1 MPKNSSSSD
10 QLTSRWPL
18 PAAGVR
24 FLTPQPL
31 VAQLATHPLSRDLYP
46 LAFGYYPQAV
56 DHRMQRRTHETHL
69 LLYCSG
75 GRGELQLDSGHYAI
89 AAGDVVLLPAG
100 LAHAYHS
107 DQQQPWSVFW
117 VHYGGTASD
126 DYNIQLDTHPL
137 RATGVQPQLIA
148 DFELLLAGAYTGFS
162 LPHLLHT
169 AGRLKALLTDIAI
182 CSDNQ
187 RSGGRAPLDLEA
199 LLRLMQVHL
208 GGELDLEQLAASA
221 NLSKFHFAR
230 RFRQLTGQSPIHY
243 FIQLKMQR
251 ACLLLDTTGMSMKQI
266 SAELGYDDPLYFS
279 RIFRRT
285 IGRAPSEYR
294 AQRSI

>member
-56 DHRMQRRTHETHL
+56 DHRMQRRAHDTHL

-107 DQQQPWSVFW
+107 DREQPWTVFW
-117 VHYGGTASD
+117 VHYDGSASG
-126 DYNIQLDTHPL
+126 DYNRWLDADPL
-137 RATGVQPQLIA
+137 RATGIQPQLIA
-148 DFELLLAGAYTGFS
+148 DFELLLALAYKSFS
-162 LPHLLHT
+162 LPYLLHA
-169 AGRLKALLTDIAI
+169 AGRLKALLTGIAT
-182 CSDNQ
+182 CSDDK
-187 RSGGRAPLDLEA
+187 RSGGRAPLDLDA

-230 RFRQLTGQSPIHY
+230 RFRQLTGQSPIHH

-251 ACLLLDTTGMSMKQI
+251 ACLLLDTTGMSVKQI
-266 SAELGYDDPLYFS
+266 GAELGYDDPLYFS
-279 RIFRRT
+279 RLFRRT
-285 IGRAPSEYR
+285 IGRSPSEYR
-294 AQRSI
+294 VQRSI